1 MANDGIMRRMTAAL
15 LASSLAFTVADL
27 TPTTPFARPDG
38 AMTVRLTGVTAPC
51 ELVVLD
57 ADAKEL
63 ARAKTDGGEVD
74 LAKLF
79 PSIRAVTRAVRVQT
93 LVDGAPA
100 GAPLLVVPL
109 VSRATIRTTSA
120 KRPDGVASYTR
131 IIGWGDEVL
140 EPTNEE
146 YAKLKAAWPKTD
158 PSPLSGFRL
167 ERDRDVIF
175 ETTAGTIRF
184 AMRPDEAPN
193 TARNFVE
200 LAASGFYDATIVHRI
215 VPADRNGLPF
225 VIQGGDPTG
234 TGDGGPGYDIAL
246 EPSKLAH
253 DFGVLSMARNDWPDS
268 AGSQWFIGL
277 SREATA
283 RLDGQYCAYGYA
295 VEGASAIVA
304 ISDGEVADAAT
315 GRPKSP
321 HTVTRAFVVDA
332 PPWTPGVGRGD
343 ARVTRPTSSKQSSE
357 KSDR

>member
-1 MANDGIMRRMTAAL
+1 
-15 LASSLAFTVADL
+15 
-27 TPTTPFARPDG
+27 
-38 AMTVRLTGVTAPC
+38 
-51 ELVVLD
+51 
-57 ADAKEL
+57 
-63 ARAKTDGGEVD
+63 
-74 LAKLF
+74 
-79 PSIRAVTRAVRVQT
+79 
-93 LVDGAPA
+93 
-100 GAPLLVVPL
+100 
-109 VSRATIRTTSA
+109 
-120 KRPDGVASYTR
+120 
-131 IIGWGDEVL
+131 
-140 EPTNEE
+140 
-146 YAKLKAAWPKTD
+146 
-158 PSPLSGFRL
+158 
-167 ERDRDVIF
+167 
-175 ETTAGTIRF
+175 
-184 AMRPDEAPN
+184 
-193 TARNFVE
+193 
-200 LAASGFYDATIVHRI
+200 

>member
-79 PSIRAVTRAVRVQT
+79 PSIRSVTRAVRVQT

-200 LAASGFYDATIVHRI
+200 LAASGFYDGTIIHR
-215 VPADRNGLPF
+215 VVSKGRGGTPF
-225 VIQGGDPTG
+225 VIQGGDPIG

-246 EPSKLAH
+246 EPSMLAH

-268 AGSQWFIGL
+268 AGSQWFVGL
-277 SREATA
+277 TRAETA
-283 RLDGQYCAYGYA
+283 RLDGQYCAFGEA
-295 VEGASAIVA
+295 IEGTEAIIATEQGA
-304 ISDGEVADAAT
+304 IADTET
-315 GRPKSP
+315 GRPVSP
-321 HTVTRAFVVDA
+321 VSVNRATVIPAAAWV
-332 PPWTPGVGRGD
+332 PGAGRSAKRV
-343 ARVTRPTSSKQSSE
+343 ARPEAVK
-357 KSDR
+357 